1 MSKKTN
7 IAKSGYTPVQ
17 VGRVVPPGDNETQSD
32 TNPETPKPPRKTGK
46 ERTVNMQVGRGR
58 VGVQADTIV
67 GDINIQ
73 M

>member
-7 IAKSGYTPVQ
+7 IASSGYTPIQ
-17 VGRVVPPGDNETQSD
+17 AGHIGPSDDETRTD
-32 TNPETPKPPRKTGK
+32 TPEAPKPTRKTGQG
-46 ERTVNMQVGRGR
+46 RTVNVQSGKGR

-67 GDINIQ
+67 GDITIQ